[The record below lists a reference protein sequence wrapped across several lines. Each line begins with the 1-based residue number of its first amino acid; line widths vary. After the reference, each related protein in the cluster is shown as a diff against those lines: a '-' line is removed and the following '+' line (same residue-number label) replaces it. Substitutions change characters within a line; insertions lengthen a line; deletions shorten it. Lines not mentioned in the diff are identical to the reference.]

1 MEPTDEQPQDK
12 SKSNVN
18 QDDAAKVSSMV
29 SAQTEKE
36 KIEPVIRKEEAKD
49 DHGAVKEPYRL
60 PEDSDS

>member
-18 QDDAAKVSSMV
+18 QDDVAKVSSMV

-49 DHGAVKEPYRL
+49 DQGAVKESYML